1 MLIQIKRIRENI
13 DGSANVE
20 VVFDSQGHKM
30 LLQHGL
36 ESMLVKAIENMKGKR
51 DGVQS
56 VLGAVPQ
63 KGRKANSKKIVG
75 KTKSRQPTKGTR
87 GNSRS
92 SKILGS
98 KGN

>member
-51 DGVQS
+51 DGVQY

-63 KGRKANSKKIVG
+63 KGRKANSAKIVAKDAG
-75 KTKSRQPTKGTR
+75 RSQTKGTR
-87 GNSRS
+87 GNSRAS
-92 SKILGS
+92 
-98 KGN
+98 

>member
-56 VLGAVPQ
+56 VLGAVP
-63 KGRKANSKKIVG
+63 KKSRKVNSAKIVA
-75 KTKSRQPTKGTR
+75 KNARRSQAKGTR
-87 GNSRS
+87 GNSRAS
-92 SKILGS
+92 
-98 KGN
+98 

>member
-1 MLIQIKRIRENI
+1 MKIQIKRIRENI

-36 ESMLVKAIENMKGKR
+36 ESMLVKAIENMKRKS

-56 VLGAVPQ
+56 VLGAVSQTKQ
-63 KGRKANSKKIVG
+63 KKKKVV
-75 KTKSRQPTKGTR
+75 K
-87 GNSRS
+87 
-92 SKILGS
+92 
-98 KGN
+98 

>member
-56 VLGAVPQ
+56 VLGAVP
-63 KGRKANSKKIVG
+63 KKNRETNSAKIVA
-75 KTKSRQPTKGTR
+75 KNARRSQTKGTR
-87 GNSRS
+87 GNSRAS
-92 SKILGS
+92 
-98 KGN
+98 

>member
-36 ESMLVKAIENMKGKR
+36 ESMLVKAIENMKGKK
-51 DGVQS
+51 DGVQL
-56 VLGAVPQ
+56 VLGAIP
-63 KGRKANSKKIVG
+63 KEGRKANSAKIVG
-75 KTKSRQPTKGTR
+75 KAKSGKPTKGTR
-87 GNSRS
+87 GNSRA

>member
-36 ESMLVKAIENMKGKR
+36 ESMLVKAIENMKGKS

-56 VLGAVPQ
+56 VLGAVSQ

-75 KTKSRQPTKGTR
+75 KTKSGKSTKGTR
-87 GNSRS
+87 GNSRA
-92 SKILGS
+92 SKILDS

>member
-56 VLGAVPQ
+56 VLGAVP
-63 KGRKANSKKIVG
+63 KKSRKANSAKIVA
-75 KTKSRQPTKGTR
+75 KNARRSQAKGIR
-87 GNSRS
+87 GNSRTS
-92 SKILGS
+92 
-98 KGN
+98 

>member
-56 VLGAVPQ
+56 VLGAVP
-63 KGRKANSKKIVG
+63 KKNRKANSAKIVA
-75 KTKSRQPTKGTR
+75 KNARRSQTKGTR
-87 GNSRS
+87 GNSRAS
-92 SKILGS
+92 
-98 KGN
+98 

>member
-56 VLGAVPQ
+56 VLGAIP
-63 KGRKANSKKIVG
+63 KKSRKANSAKIVA
-75 KTKSRQPTKGTR
+75 KNARRSQAKGTR
-87 GNSRS
+87 GNSRAS
-92 SKILGS
+92 
-98 KGN
+98 

>member
-56 VLGAVPQ
+56 VLGTVPQ

-75 KTKSRQPTKGTR
+75 KVKSGKSTKGTR

>member
-1 MLIQIKRIRENI
+1 MKIQVKIISENI

-20 VVFDSQGHKM
+20 VVFDKEGHKL

-36 ESMLVKAIENMKGKR
+36 ESMLVKAIENMKGKS

-56 VLGAVPQ
+56 VLGAVSQ

-75 KTKSRQPTKGTR
+75 KTKSGKSTKGTR
-87 GNSRS
+87 GNSRA

>member
-51 DGVQS
+51 DGVQP
-56 VLGAVPQ
+56 VLGAVP
-63 KGRKANSKKIVG
+63 KKSRKANSAKIVA
-75 KTKSRQPTKGTR
+75 KNARRSQAKGTR
-87 GNSRS
+87 GNSRAS
-92 SKILGS
+92 
-98 KGN
+98 

>member
-20 VVFDSQGHKM
+20 VVFDNEGHKL

-36 ESMLVKAIENMKGKR
+36 ESMLVKAIENMKGKKN
-51 DGVQS
+51 GVQL

-63 KGRKANSKKIVG
+63 KGRKANSAKIVG
-75 KTKSRQPTKGTR
+75 KTKSGKPTKGSR
-87 GNSRS
+87 SNSRA
-92 SKILGS
+92 SKILDS
-98 KGN
+98 KRN

>member
-56 VLGAVPQ
+56 VLGAVP
-63 KGRKANSKKIVG
+63 KKSRKANSKKIVG
-75 KTKSRQPTKGTR
+75 KTKSRKPTKSTR
-87 GNSRS
+87 GNSRA

>member
-56 VLGAVPQ
+56 VLGAIP
-63 KGRKANSKKIVG
+63 KKSRKANSAKIVA
-75 KTKSRQPTKGTR
+75 KNARRLQAKGTR
-87 GNSRS
+87 GNSRAS
-92 SKILGS
+92 
-98 KGN
+98 

>member
-51 DGVQS
+51 ENEIRELLVAIS
-56 VLGAVPQ
+56 K
-63 KGRKANSKKIVG
+63 KGRKANSKKIVA
-75 KTKSRQPTKGTR
+75 KNARRSQAKGTR
-87 GNSRS
+87 GNSRAS
-92 SKILGS
+92 
-98 KGN
+98 

>member
-20 VVFDSQGHKM
+20 VVCDSQGRKM

-56 VLGAVPQ
+56 VLGAIP
-63 KGRKANSKKIVG
+63 KKSRKANSAKIVA
-75 KTKSRQPTKGTR
+75 KNARRSQTKGTR
-87 GNSRS
+87 GNSRAS
-92 SKILGS
+92 
-98 KGN
+98 

>member
-51 DGVQS
+51 DGVQY

-75 KTKSRQPTKGTR
+75 KVKSGKQTKSTR
-87 GNSRS
+87 GNSRA

>member
-51 DGVQS
+51 DGVQY
-56 VLGAVPQ
+56 VLGAVP
-63 KGRKANSKKIVG
+63 KKSRKANSAKIVA
-75 KTKSRQPTKGTR
+75 KDARRSQTKGIR
-87 GNSRS
+87 GNSRTS
-92 SKILGS
+92 
-98 KGN
+98 

>member
-51 DGVQS
+51 FQEYI
-56 VLGAVPQ
+56 
-63 KGRKANSKKIVG
+63 K
-75 KTKSRQPTKGTR
+75 
-87 GNSRS
+87 
-92 SKILGS
+92 
-98 KGN
+98 

>member
-51 DGVQS
+51 ENEIRELLVAIS
-56 VLGAVPQ
+56 K

-75 KTKSRQPTKGTR
+75 KTKSRQPTKGAR
-87 GNSRS
+87 GNSRAS
-92 SKILGS
+92 
-98 KGN
+98 

>member
-36 ESMLVKAIENMKGKR
+36 ESMLVKAIENMKGKK
-51 DGVQS
+51 DGVQL

-75 KTKSRQPTKGTR
+75 KAKSRQPTKSTR
-87 GNSRS
+87 GNSRA